1 MSYRHPR
8 WYDYGKTNE
17 QLDRESNVLFWML
30 ILAAPFTFGMTLI
43 AAIVITISESW
54 DSAGSSTSYYRET
67 GNESGSYR
75 SKG

>member
-8 WYDYGKTNE
+8 WYDYGKTDE

-43 AAIVITISESW
+43 AAIVI
-54 DSAGSSTSYYRET
+54 AT